1 MTGFESVFF
10 GEAAKSLAGLVL
22 KTAWEV
28 GNKPID
34 EPIKR
39 LIFTASGQYVQNYEQ
54 RHGNLK
60 VVCVRMDAP
69 VRLDEVY
76 TAVQVLERSQVG
88 YFESAATLQ
97 DLFREKGRGFEFQKI
112 ERQDGITVANQQQY
126 LMVLGSPG
134 VGKSTFLRKVGLEAL
149 KQKKGAFQHECLPV
163 FLKLQDFNSTEITLD
178 QLIIHEF
185 ATCGFPEPEKTA
197 KSFLQ
202 KGKLLILLDGLDEVA
217 TDHVDRAIT
226 QIQNFG
232 DRHRNNRFIA
242 SCRIAAY
249 KSGFQRFKDI
259 VIAAFD
265 DGQIEEF
272 IRHWFRLEPEIASQ
286 CWDLLKQT
294 EYAAT
299 KELAQT
305 PLLLTLLCVVYDE
318 SQNFPKNRAAVY
330 GEALDVLLKKW
341 AAEKRLKR
349 DPIYRELSPE
359 LEQILLAEIAYT
371 SFAADQLFFSKREV
385 TRQIKDFLVNN
396 LNAPQHLD
404 GEAVLTAIEVQQGLF
419 VERARDTYSFSHL
432 TFQEYLTAQHLAQQ
446 PDLMQALVEQHLTD
460 DRWREVFLLVAGSLS
475 NATPLLELMAA
486 KTPTLLA
493 TEKLKA
499 LVNWVDSATAGSLGD
514 YKPAAKRVAAL
525 TLTLHLSQSIDL
537 NLDFSRSL
545 DLNLDLSRFLDFNL
559 SLDLYHF
566 FFHLDRSRFFSLNRP
581 REFAKIKIFK
591 QVDFTVLM
599 ARLSGLKARIPEGEL
614 SEEFYQRFANQ
625 LVQIWCGALH
635 LQPEW
640 LELSEQEVESLKKYL
655 SANQLLIRCKEAA
668 VRVSRESWAGIEQR
682 MLTVEDEE
690 KV

>member
-1 MTGFESVFF
+1 MTGFEAIALE
-10 GEAAKSLAGLVL
+10 GAKSLAGLVL
-22 KTAWEV
+22 KTAWEM

-34 EPIKR
+34 QPIQR
-39 LIFTASGQYVQNYEQ
+39 LIFNASRQYIQNYEE

-97 DLFREKGRGFEFQKI
+97 DLFRKSERDFELQRVP
-112 ERQDGITVANQQQY
+112 RQDGIMVANQQQY

-163 FLKLQDFNSTEITLD
+163 FLKLQDFNSPEITLD
-178 QLIIHEF
+178 QLIINEF

-197 KSFLQ
+197 QSFLQ

-217 TDHVDRAIT
+217 TDHLDYAIT

-249 KSGFQRFKDI
+249 KGGFQRFKDI

-272 IRHWFRLEPEIASQ
+272 IRHWFRLEPDIASQ
-286 CWDLLKQT
+286 CWDLLKDP
-294 EYAAT
+294 EYAAA

-305 PLLLTLLCVVYDE
+305 PLLLTLLCVVYAE

-371 SFAADQLFFSKREV
+371 SFVADQLFFSKREV
-385 TRQIKDFLVNN
+385 TRQIKEFLVNN

-432 TFQEYLTAQHLAQQ
+432 TFQEYLTAQHVAQQ
-446 PDLMQALVEQHLTD
+446 PDLMPALVEQHLTD
-460 DRWREVFLLVAGSLS
+460 DRWREVFLLVSGSLS
-475 NATPLLELMAA
+475 NANTLLESMAA
-486 KTPTLLA
+486 IITTLLT

-499 LVNWVDSATAGSLGD
+499 LVNWANNATA
-514 YKPAAKRVAAL
+514 
-525 TLTLHLSQSIDL
+525 
-537 NLDFSRSL
+537 
-545 DLNLDLSRFLDFNL
+545 
-559 SLDLYHF
+559 
-566 FFHLDRSRFFSLNRP
+566 
-581 REFAKIKIFK
+581 
-591 QVDFTVLM
+591 
-599 ARLSGLKARIPEGEL
+599 
-614 SEEFYQRFANQ
+614 
-625 LVQIWCGALH
+625 
-635 LQPEW
+635 
-640 LELSEQEVESLKKYL
+640 
-655 SANQLLIRCKEAA
+655 
-668 VRVSRESWAGIEQR
+668 
-682 MLTVEDEE
+682 
-690 KV
+690 